1 SMMPLRF
8 PTGTCCGRA
17 TCRTSGEPGQTS
29 ASPLVFVT
37 TLTTFLGSELKQIG
51 GFHPTNYNNI
61 QPRAS
66 FAYAFNGG
74 KGVVR
79 GGFGLFDGPFVY
91 SDILVSW
98 VGASEFSYM
107 NQPFLPE
114 FKNRSEERR
123 VGKEC
128 E

>member
-1 SMMPLRF
+1 MLWSGYMQDQWRGRSNLSFTFGLRYDVDNL
-8 PTGTCCGRA
+8 P
-17 TCRTSGEPGQTS
+17 S
-29 ASPLVFVT
+29 
-37 TLTTFLGSELKQIG
+37 GSELKQIG

-91 SDILVSW
+91 SDIL
-98 VGASEFSYM
+98 
-107 NQPFLPE
+107 
-114 FKNRSEERR
+114 RSEEHTSELQSPVHLVCRLLLE
-123 VGKEC
+123 KKKKKN
-128 E
+128 